1 MRIAIAGFMHESN
14 TFSRNRTDRAA
25 FEAASL
31 KFGPAVIPEW
41 RDAHH
46 EMGGFI
52 EGASRYDYE
61 LEPIV
66 MAWATPAG
74 PVTDDVLDEVV
85 DHIVRQLGPRIRT
98 RTSPKADQAVAGDI
112 DLARNEIDGA
122 LLGIGIDRQRG
133 TGRERHVGE
142 QCLPEGRDRRA

>member
-14 TFSRNRTDRAA
+14 TFSHNRTDRAA

-31 KFGPAVIPEW
+31 KFGDAVIAEW

-52 EGASRYDYE
+52 QGASQYGYG

-66 MAWATPAG
+66 MASATPAG
-74 PVTDDVLDEVV
+74 PVTDEVLQEVV
-85 DHIVRQLGPRIRT
+85 DHIIRTVAPRIRT
-98 RTSPKADQAVAGDI
+98 RNS
-112 DLARNEIDGA
+112 
-122 LLGIGIDRQRG
+122 
-133 TGRERHVGE
+133 
-142 QCLPEGRDRRA
+142 